1 MKIGIFDSGMGGLS
15 VLHRALRMIPEA
27 DFLYYADEE
36 HVPYGEKTREQVRG
50 YIDEIIA
57 FMIKK
62 QVDAIVI
69 ACNTATSVATK
80 EYRSQFPL
88 PIVGMEPAVKKA
100 VEEYADRPG
109 RILVAATPITI
120 QGDKLH
126 HLVDRVDK
134 RDMVDLV
141 ALPKLVRFAEQEI
154 FDQDQIVPYLKE
166 ALKDYPL
173 EEYKAFVLGCTH
185 FNYFKESYQEIFP
198 NKIEF
203 VDGNEGALR
212 ELIRR
217 MEKECDTIS
226 AKNDAND
233 ANDAGES
240 SKTDR
245 VTYYFSGKQI
255 SAADQIRIDKYMCQ
269 LDRMALI

>member
-217 MEKECDTIS
+217 MEIECDTIS
-226 AKNDAND
+226 VKNGAND
-233 ANDAGES
+233 AKEF

>member
-154 FDQDQIVPYLKE
+154 FDQNQIVPYLKE

-217 MEKECDTIS
+217 MEKECDTFS
-226 AKNDAND
+226 AKNGVNDAND
-233 ANDAGES
+233 AVKS

-255 SAADQIRIDKYMCQ
+255 SSADQIRIDKYMCQ

>member
-1 MKIGIFDSGMGGLS
+1 
-15 VLHRALRMIPEA
+15 
-27 DFLYYADEE
+27 
-36 HVPYGEKTREQVRG
+36 
-50 YIDEIIA
+50 
-57 FMIKK
+57 
-62 QVDAIVI
+62 
-69 ACNTATSVATK
+69 
-80 EYRSQFPL
+80 
-88 PIVGMEPAVKKA
+88 MEPAVKKA

-134 RDMVDLV
+134 RDMVDAGCGAPKVLV
-141 ALPKLVRFAEQEI
+141 EICRAKEI
-154 FDQDQIVPYLKE
+154 FDRGSRSCRYLKGGAE
-166 ALKDYPL
+166 GLSIRRNIKHL
-173 EEYKAFVLGCTH
+173 FFGCTH
-185 FNYFKESYQEIFP
+185 FSYFKESYQEIFP

-226 AKNDAND
+226 VKNGAND
-233 ANDAGES
+233 AEEF